1 VIDTLFTVETR
12 LIAAITG
19 SIMLAA
25 MLVSM
30 WRVWRRRHARAKLQQ
45 TIRKLGLDA
54 VQDALVPD
62 GMGGW
67 LHIDF
72 MLLTPNGVLLVELHD
87 IAGNVFGGDQ
97 MTLWTVIDGPRRST
111 FGNPQGPMYDRV
123 AAVKA
128 LTNELQVQGRLVFG
142 RRARF
147 PKGLPRWTTTFD
159 SLRAEFPLL
168 DSKTRTDLLAQSRD
182 EWTALRASMETS
194 NAMRP
199 SRSFLHDVFFE

>member
-1 VIDTLFTVETR
+1 MDELLTVENR
-12 LIAAITG
+12 MIAAVTG

-25 MLVSM
+25 MLVSV
-30 WRVWRRRHARAKLQQ
+30 WRVWRRRHARAKLQN

-97 MTLWTVIDGPRRST
+97 MTQWTVIDGPRRST
-111 FGNPQGPMYDRV
+111 FGNPQGAMYDRV
-123 AAVKA
+123 AAVKS
-128 LTNELQVQGRLVFG
+128 LTNDLQVQGRLVFG

-147 PKGLPRWTTTFD
+147 PKGLPRWTTSFD

-168 DSKTRTDLLAQSRD
+168 DASTRNDLLARFRD
-182 EWTALRASMETS
+182 EWTALRAALETS
-194 NAMRP
+194 TGLHQ
-199 SRSFLHDVFFE
+199 SRSFLQEVFFE

>member
-1 VIDTLFTVETR
+1 MDELLTIENR
-12 LIAAITG
+12 MIAAVTG

-25 MLVSM
+25 LLVSV
-30 WRVWRRRHARAKLQQ
+30 WRVWRRRHARAKLQN
-45 TIRKLGLDA
+45 TIRKLGLDC

-97 MTLWTVIDGPRRST
+97 MTQWTVIDGPRRST
-111 FGNPQGPMYDRV
+111 FSNPQGAMYDRV
-123 AAVKA
+123 AAVKS
-128 LTNELQVQGRLVFG
+128 LTHELQVQGRLVFG

-147 PKGLPRWTTTFD
+147 PKGLPRWTTSFD
-159 SLRAEFPLL
+159 SLRAEFPML
-168 DSKTRTDLLAQSRD
+168 DAAIRKDLLARSHD
-182 EWTALRASMETS
+182 EWTTLSASLETS
-194 NAMRP
+194 TSLHQ
-199 SRSFLHDVFFE
+199 SRSFLQEVFFD

>member
-1 VIDTLFTVETR
+1 MDELLTIENR
-12 LIAAITG
+12 MIAAVTG

-25 MLVSM
+25 LLVSV
-30 WRVWRRRHARAKLQQ
+30 WRVWRRRHARAKLQN
-45 TIRKLGLDA
+45 TIRKLGLDC

-97 MTLWTVIDGPRRST
+97 MTQWTVIDGPRRST
-111 FGNPQGPMYDRV
+111 FGNPQGAMYHRV
-123 AAVKA
+123 AAVKS
-128 LTNELQVQGRLVFG
+128 LTHELQVQGRLVFG

-147 PKGLPRWTTTFD
+147 PKGLPRWTTSFD
-159 SLRAEFPLL
+159 SLRAEFPML
-168 DSKTRTDLLAQSRD
+168 DAAIRKDLLARSHD
-182 EWTALRASMETS
+182 EWTTLSASLETS
-194 NAMRP
+194 TSLHQ
-199 SRSFLHDVFFE
+199 SRSFLQEVFFD